1 MIDMYFVISIFC
13 RLSEAERILTAGN
26 SSIVYSKQVETVVSE
41 FGSAASYSLALLGE
55 VCRY

>member
-1 MIDMYFVISIFC
+1 MASNNSI
-13 RLSEAERILTAGN
+13 GN
-26 SSIVYSKQVETVVSE
+26 SKQVETVVSE